1 MEGGKRKGERRER
14 RREGGEKR
22 GVEWSLVGGR
32 KGGREGRTE
41 ESKLAGLEM
50 QGLDSLRDHL
60 LRASIDSPRSLS
72 RQKNELSS
80 SVQDVGIF
88 SRSHP
93 CQKSIMDEVRRGEK
107 VVGESRTTR
116 LGGEFSR
123 SFFLLAN
130 ATNRDRRCP
139 YMYVF
144 SPQRHRGSET
154 FRLRRKRNEG
164 KKASETRRAS
174 SRLISS
180 EAVASDALYH
190 HDGSLTRPDLWNLAC
205 GSLLLLSRR
214 VVCPAVV
221 FLHRRIFPPFF
232 FYLDQS
238 TNDLT
243 TSPSASSPIE
253 DVFEVRESS
262 SHFLLLLRLL
272 FAHASSSATLISFFD
287 LFQ

>member
-80 SVQDVGIF
+80 PVQDVGIF

-123 SFFLLAN
+123 SFFWLAN

-154 FRLRRKRNEG
+154 FRLRRKRNER

-180 EAVASDALYH
+180 EAVASDALYP
-190 HDGSLTRPDLWNLAC
+190 HDGSYQA
-205 GSLLLLSRR
+205 LSVEPCLRFPTAALSARR
-214 VVCPAVV
+214 LSSC

-272 FAHASSSATLISFFD
+272 FARRVKFSHAHQL
-287 LFQ
+287 L